1 MSIKFKLLAAMAA
14 LSLVLGACGKA
25 EETSSE
31 PKVENKAKTAEKKE
45 TEETETEEKEEVKYA
60 DVFKEAVTELEKA
73 KEGKDV
79 DFDKVTDLYNSNLK
93 ELVQKRDA
101 EFEDT
106 IDEKITAALAAGK
119 DGSMDK
125 VVVKQIFDKLMQKV
139 FYTTIKHEFT
149 EITENWGKTEEVN
162 EEVAEAKEFYAIL
175 KSTVEKRD
183 AAYSTN
189 LVSVI
194 DGGFSE
200 IETAIKNNDQLS
212 FNLGKQVVDKSLMKT
227 FYLATGALPNGYAT
241 KAAAE
246 AGKDAALAKVEQ
258 AEGWAFFQSLYS
270 YLNKHAADETALI
283 EKQFNLES
291 DVKALDPAAVN
302 KAFVRGFAKIAISE
316 YEESKELFGED
327 KSVITGLEGALFIDI
342 IGEDIKTLLGEDA
355 YKTLTEKAQ
364 KYVETAK
371 AKDKAAGEAQLN
383 ELISTLNTIVEKA
396 K

>member
-25 EETSSE
+25 EETESK
-31 PKVENKAKTAEKKE
+31 PKVENKEKASEKKE
-45 TEETETEEKEEVKYA
+45 AAEKENTAYA
-60 DVFKEAVTELEKA
+60 DVFTEALTELDKA

-79 DFDKVTDLYNSNLK
+79 DFDKVTTLYNENLK
-93 ELVQKRDA
+93 ELVKSRDA

-106 IDEKITAALAAGK
+106 IDEKITTALAAGK

-125 VVVKQIFDKLMQKV
+125 VVVRQIFDKLMQKV
-139 FYTTIKHEFT
+139 FYTSIKHDFT
-149 EITENWGKTEEVN
+149 EVTEKWGNTEEVN
-162 EEVAEAKEFYAIL
+162 GELNEAKEYYAIL
-175 KSTVEKRD
+175 KTTVEKRD
-183 AAYSTN
+183 AAYGTN

-212 FNLGKQVVDKSLMKT
+212 FNLGKQVVDKTLMKT

-241 KAAAE
+241 KTAAE
-246 AGKDAALAKVEQ
+246 AGKDPALAKVEQ
-258 AEGWAFFQSLYS
+258 AEGWAFFQSLSS
-270 YLNKHAADETALI
+270 YLNKHAADEAAFI
-283 EKQFNLES
+283 EKSFTLES
-291 DVKALDPAAVN
+291 DVKAIDPAAVN

-316 YEESKELFGED
+316 YGESKELIGED
-327 KSVITGLEGALFIDI
+327 KAVITGLEGALFIDI

-364 KYVETAK
+364 TYVETAK
-371 AKDKAAGEAQLN
+371 AKDKAAGEAQIN